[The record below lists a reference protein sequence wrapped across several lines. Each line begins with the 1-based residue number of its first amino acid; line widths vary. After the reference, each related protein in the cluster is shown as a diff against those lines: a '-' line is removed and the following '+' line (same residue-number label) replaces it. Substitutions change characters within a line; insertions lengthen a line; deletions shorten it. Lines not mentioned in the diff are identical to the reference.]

1 MARSHDLELCG
12 GGIAQCDAATVRA
25 AVLMC
30 DAANCACVSVD
41 VWYSGAD
48 ILTQATEPA
57 SLIDSPLYLHTG
69 MSFVLR
75 TPVRAGSMLV
85 RADPRREQT
94 GHLVGM

>member
-25 AVLMC
+25 SVLMC

-48 ILTQATEPA
+48 ILTQARRPTEPA
-57 SLIDSPLYLHTG
+57 SFIDSPLYLHTG

-75 TPVRAGSMLV
+75 TPVRGVCLFVLTRDGS
-85 RADPRREQT
+85 RRDT
-94 GHLVGM
+94 

>member
-1 MARSHDLELCG
+1 M
-12 GGIAQCDAATVRA
+12 RA
-25 AVLMC
+25 SVLMC

-48 ILTQATEPA
+48 ILTQARRPTEPA

-75 TPVRAGSMLV
+75 TPVRGVDPSMLV

>member
-1 MARSHDLELCG
+1 MARSHE
-12 GGIAQCDAATVRA
+12 CDAATVRA
-25 AVLMC
+25 SVLMC
-30 DAANCACVSVD
+30 AAANCACVSVD

-48 ILTQATEPA
+48 ILTQARRPTEPA